1 MVHTYLNTSFF
12 FCRVYTPRSATFR
25 FSIRQVSDA
34 LNAAEQIGYPVMLRS
49 AYALGG
55 LGSGLC
61 ANREKLEETAHKV
74 RRKDAVTELAVH

>member
-1 MVHTYLNTSFF
+1 MLTGVLFVCIF
-12 FCRVYTPRSATFR
+12 
-25 FSIRQVSDA
+25 QVADA
-34 LNAAEQIGYPVMLRS
+34 WKAAEEIGYPVMLRS

-74 RRKDAVTELAVH
+74 RITSPVNTVSDLLQL